1 MAPPQVA
8 ITQLGPTVIGV
19 MWMETILAGVFVWA
33 RIWVRYYI
41 AQSRLGWDDLF
52 MVVSWVRGI
61 LALSWVKDL

>member
-8 ITQLGPTVIGV
+8 ITQLGLTVIGV

-52 MVVSWVRGI
+52 MVVSWVGKI
-61 LALSWVKDL
+61 LALLWVETM